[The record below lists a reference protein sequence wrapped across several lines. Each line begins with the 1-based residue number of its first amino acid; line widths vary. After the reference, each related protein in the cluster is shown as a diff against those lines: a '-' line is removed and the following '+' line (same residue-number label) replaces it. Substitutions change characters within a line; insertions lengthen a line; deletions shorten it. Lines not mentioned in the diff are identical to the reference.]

1 MHEALAVRD
10 VMESRLGLRG
20 HTLMLVNNA
29 ETVATYPLANRHNL
43 ERALA
48 GIGAT
53 MDRDEDIA
61 VVFLTSH
68 GYEDGAVS
76 AEFAQFAQNDIEAA
90 DVRDALDD
98 AGIRWRVVIVSAC
111 YSGNFVDELKSP
123 ESVVITAAARDRS
136 SFGCAAEADWTYFG
150 RAYFA
155 DALARTGDFLT
166 AFTQASEAIAARE
179 TREGKTASNPQ
190 IWIGDAA
197 RAQLER
203 WTRERAERQAATQ
216 PSESR

>member
-1 MHEALAVRD
+1 
-10 VMESRLGLRG
+10 MERKLGLHG

-48 GIGAT
+48 GIGMT
-53 MDRDEDIA
+53 MDRQEDIA

-76 AEFAQFAQNDIEAA
+76 AEFAQFGLNDIEAA

-98 AGIRWRVVIVSAC
+98 AGIRWRVIIVSAC
-111 YSGNFVDELKSP
+111 YSGSFVDELKSP
-123 ESVVITAAARDRS
+123 DSVVITAAARDRS

-155 DALARTGDFLT
+155 DALARTGDFLE
-166 AFTQASEAIAARE
+166 AFSAASAAIAARE
-179 TREGKTASNPQ
+179 KQEGKTASNPQ
-190 IWIGDAA
+190 IWVGEGA

-203 WTRERAERQAATQ
+203 WARERAARLAATQ